1 MTTIIILS
9 IIFLV
14 IDQISKILIIKLLEP
29 NEVITIIKNFFYII
43 YTNNTGAA
51 FSILLGK
58 RIFLIVV
65 AILIIGILLYYI
77 KKNKVDGKLNII
89 AFSLIIGGSLG
100 NLIDRI
106 VRGYVVDFISIK
118 LGSYNF
124 PIFNIADTLIVVG
137 VFLRTLGRAMA
148 VPRLAAE
155 AAAVAEAPGGVRT
168 ATPAANRKTRKTG
181 KRLWTRLKNMWTRWR
196 RS

>member
-77 KKNKVDGKLNII
+77 KKNKVDGKLNS
-89 AFSLIIGGSLG
+89 FLI
-100 NLIDRI
+100 N
-106 VRGYVVDFISIK
+106 
-118 LGSYNF
+118 
-124 PIFNIADTLIVVG
+124 
-137 VFLRTLGRAMA
+137 
-148 VPRLAAE
+148 
-155 AAAVAEAPGGVRT
+155 
-168 ATPAANRKTRKTG
+168 NRRFT
-181 KRLWTRLKNMWTRWR
+181 W
-196 RS
+196 

>member
-14 IDQISKILIIKLLEP
+14 IDQISKILIIKLLE
-29 NEVITIIKNFFYII
+29 
-43 YTNNTGAA
+43 TNNTGAA

-137 VFLRTLGRAMA
+137 VFLLLIGNT
-148 VPRLAAE
+148 
-155 AAAVAEAPGGVRT
+155 GGNKND
-168 ATPAANRKTRKTG
+168 NR
-181 KRLWTRLKNMWTRWR
+181 
-196 RS
+196 

>member
-9 IIFLV
+9 LIFLI
-14 IDQISKILIIKLLEP
+14 IDQITKILVIKILPLSGSIE
-29 NEVITIIKNFFYII
+29 IIKNFFYII
-43 YTNNTGAA
+43 PTNNTGAA

-124 PIFNIADTLIVVG
+124 PIFNVADTLIGVG
-137 VFLRTLGRAMA
+137 VFLLLIKNT
-148 VPRLAAE
+148 
-155 AAAVAEAPGGVRT
+155 GGNKND
-168 ATPAANRKTRKTG
+168 NR
-181 KRLWTRLKNMWTRWR
+181 
-196 RS
+196 

>member
-1 MTTIIILS
+1 MTLIIILS

-29 NEVITIIKNFFYII
+29 NEVITIIKNFLYII

-89 AFSLIIGGSLG
+89 ALSLIIGGSLG

-137 VFLRTLGRAMA
+137 VFLLLIGNT
-148 VPRLAAE
+148 
-155 AAAVAEAPGGVRT
+155 GGNKND
-168 ATPAANRKTRKTG
+168 NR
-181 KRLWTRLKNMWTRWR
+181 
-196 RS
+196 

>member
-1 MTTIIILS
+1 MTTITILS

-29 NEVITIIKNFFYII
+29 NEVITIIKNLFYII

-137 VFLRTLGRAMA
+137 VFLLLIGNT
-148 VPRLAAE
+148 
-155 AAAVAEAPGGVRT
+155 GGNKND
-168 ATPAANRKTRKTG
+168 NR
-181 KRLWTRLKNMWTRWR
+181 
-196 RS
+196 

>member
-43 YTNNTGAA
+43 YTNNTGSA
-51 FSILLGK
+51 FSILLDK

-137 VFLRTLGRAMA
+137 VFLLLIKNT
-148 VPRLAAE
+148 
-155 AAAVAEAPGGVRT
+155 GGNKND
-168 ATPAANRKTRKTG
+168 NR
-181 KRLWTRLKNMWTRWR
+181 
-196 RS
+196 